1 MREAARTISVSVA
14 LALSCW
20 SPSATSQEADPPPAL
35 DAVERDAIE
44 LDAVEVVGALRPL
57 PAFPGAVTV
66 VDGAALRD
74 GQHQV
79 SLAEPL
85 ARVPGVL
92 AQERNNY
99 AQDVQVQSRGF
110 GARSTFGIRGI
121 QLVVD
126 GIPATAIDGQG
137 QAANFPLDALDRIEV
152 LRGPLALQYGN
163 AAGGA
168 IVGYSELD
176 GDRSRR
182 WQAWAGSD
190 GSARLSLRADG
201 GGRGNRDNDTWRW
214 RLHGSH
220 FRTDGA
226 RPHSA
231 AQRTQLGAVAHWAP
245 RPGQQVRLVADS
257 LVQPWTEDPLGLSRE
272 QWEDDPHGTDP
283 AAAEFDT
290 RKEIGNHQAGA
301 RWQWAYAEGRE
312 AWVTGHAI
320 ARDIVQFLSIPPGAQ
335 QAPTSSGGV
344 IDLSRRSGGASAGHR
359 WRGERGA
366 LAVGLETGRLEEAR
380 RGYEN
385 FVAGRPGTE
394 RLGVRGRP
402 RRDEDNTIRS
412 VDAWLVGDWHPA
424 TRWTLLGAIRR
435 SRLDFA
441 SDDRYVT
448 PGNGDDSGR
457 LSFAETAWSA
467 GAARTF
473 AHGELFAS
481 VGSGFETPTMTEL
494 AYRTDGASGFNRS
507 LDPARFHSAEIGARW
522 RLDSIEATVAAY
534 RVDGRDEIVP
544 ALAEG
549 GRTSYANAGRT
560 RREGVEAS
568 LAGSIGDRWSWLL
581 VGNWIDARF
590 EQGFTN
596 RVVRGGHATTR
607 VVPAGNR
614 IPGIPPA
621 HGFAELAWRG
631 GDLTVALEAL
641 LRDAV
646 PVDDANTDEAPG
658 HARLALALRWRS
670 PDQSGWHGFLRIDN
684 LLDGDHVGSVIVNDG
699 NGRFFEPSPPRGFT
713 LGIGWTGAAD

>member
-1 MREAARTISVSVA
+1 MGKAARYASLSIALASLCWPALATAQDAARDDAGREAV
-14 LALSCW
+14 
-20 SPSATSQEADPPPAL
+20 DL
-35 DAVERDAIE
+35 DT
-44 LDAVEVVGALRPL
+44 VEVVGARRPL

-66 VDGAALRD
+66 VDGATLRE
-74 GQHQV
+74 GQRQV

-92 AQERNNY
+92 AQERNNF

-176 GDRSRR
+176 GRDAFR
-182 WQAWAGSD
+182 WQAWTGSEE
-190 GSARLSLRADG
+190 SARLSMRADG
-201 GGRGNRDNDTWRW
+201 GNADSGRDTWRW

-226 RPHSA
+226 RPHNA
-231 AQRTQLGAVAHWAP
+231 ARRTQLGAIARWDP
-245 RPGQQVRLVADS
+245 RPDQQVRLVADS
-257 LVQPWTEDPLGLSRE
+257 LVQPWTEDPLGLTRE
-272 QWEDDPHGTDP
+272 QWDADPQGTDP
-283 AAAEFDT
+283 AALEFDT
-290 RKEIGNHQAGA
+290 RKKIGNHQAGA
-301 RWQWAYAEGRE
+301 RWQWDYAEGRE

-335 QAPTSSGGV
+335 QSPTAFGGV

-359 WRGERGA
+359 WQGERGA
-366 LAVGLETGRLEEAR
+366 LAVGVEAGRLEEAR

-385 FVAGRPGTE
+385 FVTDGAGVE
-394 RLGVRGRP
+394 RVGVRGRL

-412 VDAWLVGDWHPA
+412 TDAWLVGDWYPA
-424 TRWTLLGAIRR
+424 AGWTLLGAVRR

-441 SDDRYVT
+441 ADDHYIA
-448 PGNGDDSGR
+448 PGNPDDSGR
-457 LSFAETAWSA
+457 LAFAETAWSV
-467 GAARTF
+467 GATRAF

-481 VGSGFETPTMTEL
+481 AGSGFETPTMTEL
-494 AYRTDGASGFNRS
+494 AYRTDGGTGFNRA
-507 LDPARFHSAEIGARW
+507 LDPARFHGAEIGARW
-522 RLDSIEATVAAY
+522 RFDTMEATVAAY
-534 RVDGRDEIVP
+534 RIDGRDEIVP

-549 GRTSYANAGRT
+549 GRTSYANAGHT
-560 RREGVEAS
+560 RREGLEAS
-568 LAGSIGDRWSWLL
+568 LSGDIGERWSWLL

-590 EQGFTN
+590 EDGFTN
-596 RVVRGGHATTR
+596 RVVRGDAETVR
-607 VVPAGNR
+607 VVEAGNR

-621 HGFAELAWRG
+621 HGFAELAWHQ

-646 PVDDANTDEAPG
+646 PVDDANSDEAPG
-658 HARLALALRWRS
+658 FARFALALRWRS
-670 PDQSGWHGFLRIDN
+670 PERAGWHGFLRIDN

-713 LGIGWTGAAD
+713 LGIGWTGG